1 VKKVKELDKQV
12 IAEVAVVIGKYI
24 QDYQRS
30 HGTVAKALR
39 ADSDTWCL
47 NILEA
52 IERAVP
58 VLRQAI
64 QEKIQE
70 KIKKKR

>member
-1 VKKVKELDKQV
+1 MEGLDKQV
-12 IAEVAVVIGKYI
+12 IAEVAVVIGKCI

-30 HGTVAKALR
+30 HGKIAKALG

-52 IERAVP
+52 IEKAVP
-58 VLRQAI
+58 IIRRSI
-64 QEKIQE
+64 EEKIEE
-70 KIKKKR
+70 KIKKKM

>member
-1 VKKVKELDKQV
+1 MEELDKQV

-30 HGTVAKALR
+30 HGTIAKALKT
-39 ADSDTWCL
+39 DSDTWCL

-52 IERAVP
+52 KDNFKVNLI
-58 VLRQAI
+58 LF
-64 QEKIQE
+64 
-70 KIKKKR
+70 

>member
-1 VKKVKELDKQV
+1 MEGLDKQV
-12 IAEVAVVIGKYI
+12 IAEVAVVIGKCI

-30 HGTVAKALR
+30 HGKIAKALE

-52 IERAVP
+52 IEKAVP
-58 VLRQAI
+58 ILRQAI
-64 QEKIQE
+64 QEKIE
-70 KIKKKR
+70 KMKKKT

>member
-1 VKKVKELDKQV
+1 MKELDKQV
-12 IAEVAVVIGKYI
+12 VAEAAVVIGKYV

-30 HGTVAKALR
+30 HGKVAKALG

-58 VLRQAI
+58 ILRQAI

-70 KIKKKR
+70 KMKKKM